1 MIHRS
6 HPQFSLCGL
15 NCALCP
21 RYNTVGPSRCPGC
34 GALEFSEFH
43 PTCAIMTCNNKK
55 EQAAFCFQCSGYP
68 CARYQGDDRDSFIT
82 YVNRLRDLQQARSD
96 LDGYL
101 QNLEEKTRILR
112 HLLEGYDDGRSKN
125 FFCLAVNL
133 LETDDLL
140 EVLGVLTKSSDTK
153 AVRQLLFTMAQKRGI
168 SITLRK

>member
-1 MIHRS
+1 
-6 HPQFSLCGL
+6 
-15 NCALCP
+15 
-21 RYNTVGPSRCPGC
+21 
-34 GALEFSEFH
+34 
-43 PTCAIMTCNNKK
+43 MTCNNKK

-96 LDGYL
+96 VDGYL